1 MSAHPDRPAAMP
13 AGPHEA
19 APDAASTAALRS
31 AVVAAP
37 TAALR
42 SGVLPARADGRWS
55 GVRRSVVHVRH
66 LVGVGAP
73 TKLPFSSVPL
83 AAFALF
89 AYAIMTEAAGGL
101 MSVGLASIPLFV
113 AAALLPVRTAL
124 VTVVLTVVV
133 TMFPSLSTQSWNFGD
148 LILLV
153 ELSILVAAAAILR
166 VSIARFVLTRAIEA
180 EADARLQERM
190 HAVLAIAER
199 LTRTFDRTEIF
210 QTVVRETHRILGVD
224 GVTIRILRSG
234 RLEVAAVAGI
244 GPEVAERLPA
254 FGADEGWFRD
264 VFQTGRPW
272 VSDDLDGLPD
282 ADQAFRARYAEA
294 DRFAADLVVPL
305 IGHDRVIGVVS
316 AVTNEPHHW
325 TDADIE
331 FVRALATH
339 ASIAISNAEL
349 FEQAATRAGQMSV
362 LQAASGRMSRQNS
375 VESVGRAVVEETR
388 HIIDYHNAR
397 VYVLEPPDKLVP
409 IAFEGTVGAYEKV
422 DMALLETR
430 LGAGFTGWAAE
441 HGTPLLI
448 PDANADP
455 RGLTIPGT
463 DQVDESMLVVPMR
476 YDERVT
482 GAITLSKLGLN
493 QFHVEDIDVLMILA
507 DQAATAI
514 ESVRLL
520 ARAQALAGELRSLL
534 DMSGELAHSLD
545 PLTVADLIAKHLAG
559 AMGFEQCAI
568 SYWDRPGDKILT
580 WGFYPDLASANLE
593 PSFALEGFPVTRRVL
608 EDQETIMIDVDDPT
622 ADVAEVTQLRRHGD
636 KRVVM
641 LPLVAKGEAIGL
653 VELISRKSDPPD
665 PGRLELARSM
675 ANEAAMALENAKL
688 YEDARKLADHDHL
701 TGFVNHRFVHER
713 IGEELVRA
721 QRSGSPVSLL
731 MIDLDDFKLVNDTFG
746 HLFGDRVLV
755 WSAELI
761 RSSLRLS
768 DIPARYG
775 GDEFAVVL
783 PDTDAVAAAAV
794 AERIL
799 MAFAERAYESK
810 TRGPVPVA
818 ASIGQATFPF
828 DARTGPELIAAADG
842 AMYRAKGAGG
852 HGAARAGGP
861 GRHTEGRSHAPAR
874 PRRKPATQVA
884 AQPTAAE
891 VAPAVG

>member
-1 MSAHPDRPAAMP
+1 MP
-13 AGPHEA
+13 AG
-19 APDAASTAALRS
+19 APS
-31 AVVAAP
+31 AP
-37 TAALR
+37 TASIAALR
-42 SGVLPARADGRWS
+42 SGVLPARADGRRP
-55 GVRRSVVHVRH
+55 GIAARIDRLRH
-66 LVGVGAP
+66 LVGIGAP
-73 TKLPFSSVPL
+73 TELPFSSIPL
-83 AAFALF
+83 AIFALL
-89 AYAIMTEAAGGL
+89 AYSIMTEAAGGL

-113 AAALLPVRTAL
+113 AAALLTVRAAL
-124 VTVVLTVVV
+124 ATVVLTVVV
-133 TMFPSLSTQSWNFGD
+133 TMLPSMSTQTWAFGD
-148 LILLV
+148 LILLI
-153 ELSILVAAAAILR
+153 ELSILVVAAVILR
-166 VSIARFVLTRAIEA
+166 ISISRFVQTRAVEA
-180 EADARLQERM
+180 EADERLQERIT
-190 HAVLAIAER
+190 AVLAIAER
-199 LTRTFDRTEIF
+199 LTRTFDRAEIF
-210 QTVVRETHRILGVD
+210 QTVVQETHRILGVD
-224 GVTIRILRSG
+224 GVTIRILRGDS
-234 RLEVAAVAGI
+234 LEVVACAGLT
-244 GPEVAERLPA
+244 PEVAGRLPNVR
-254 FGADEGWFRD
+254 ADEGWFRE
-264 VFQTGRPW
+264 VFETGRPW
-272 VSDDLDGLPD
+272 ACDDLDGTSDEAKL
-282 ADQAFRARYAEA
+282 FRARYVDA
-294 DRFAADLVVPL
+294 DYFAADLVVPL
-305 IGHDRVIGVVS
+305 IGHDRVIGAVS
-316 AVTNEPHHW
+316 AVTNAPHHW

-349 FEQAATRAGQMSV
+349 FGQASTRAGQMSV

-375 VESVGRAVVEETR
+375 VESVGQAVVEETR

-409 IAFEGTVGAYEKV
+409 IAFAGTVGAYEKV

-430 LGAGFTGWAAE
+430 LGSGFTGWAAE

-455 RGLTIPGT
+455 RGFTIPGT

-493 QFHVEDIDVLMILA
+493 QFHDEDLDVLMILA

-520 ARAQALAGELRSLL
+520 ARAQALAEDLRSLL

-545 PLTVADLIAKHLAG
+545 PLTVADLIAKHLAD
-559 AMGFEQCAI
+559 AMGFDQCAI
-568 SYWDRPGDKILT
+568 SYWDRPGDRILT
-580 WGFYPDLASANLE
+580 WGFFPDDAKAEIE
-593 PSFALEGFPVTRRVL
+593 PSFPLERFPATRRVL
-608 EDQETIMIDVDDPT
+608 ELQTTETIDVTDPL
-622 ADVAEVTQLRRHGD
+622 ADPAEVAQLRRSDD
-636 KRVVM
+636 KWMVM
-641 LPLVAKGEAIGL
+641 FPLMAKGESIGL
-653 VELISRKSDPPD
+653 VELISRQAEAPD
-665 PGRLELARSM
+665 PHRLELARLM

-688 YEDARKLADHDHL
+688 YEDTRKLADRDHL
-701 TGFVNHRFVHER
+701 TGFFNHRFVHER

-731 MIDLDDFKLVNDTFG
+731 MIDLDNFKLVNDTFG

-783 PDTDAVAAAAV
+783 PNTDAAAATVV

-799 MAFAERAYESK
+799 TAFAEGAPESR
-810 TRGPVPVA
+810 TRGSVPVA

-842 AMYRAKGAGG
+842 AMYRAKDAGG
-852 HGAARAGGP
+852 HGTARAGGQ
-861 GRHTEGRSHAPAR
+861 GRASEGRSRTPAR
-874 PRRKPATQVA
+874 VRRTPA
-884 AQPTAAE
+884 AQTGTPRTAARQL
-891 VAPAVG
+891 G

>member
-1 MSAHPDRPAAMP
+1 MPSSGPAERAP
-13 AGPHEA
+13 RRLRTVRATA
-19 APDAASTAALRS
+19 AP
-31 AVVAAP
+31 
-37 TAALR
+37 
-42 SGVLPARADGRWS
+42 RWS
-55 GVRRSVVHVRH
+55 GVRRRVDQARH

-73 TKLPFSSVPL
+73 TELPFSSVPL
-83 AAFALF
+83 AIFALL
-89 AYAIMTEAAGGL
+89 AYSIMTEAAGGL

-113 AAALLPVRTAL
+113 AAALLPVRSAL
-124 VTVVLTVVV
+124 VTVVLTIVV
-133 TMFPSLSTQSWNFGD
+133 TMLPSLSTASWVFGD
-148 LILLV
+148 VILLV
-153 ELSILVAAAAILR
+153 ELSILVVAAVILR
-166 VSIARFVLTRAIEA
+166 VAISRFVLTRAVQA
-180 EADARLQERM
+180 EADGRLQERIT
-190 HAVLAIAER
+190 AVLAIAER

-224 GVTIRILRSG
+224 GVTIRILRDGVLEIEASAG
-234 RLEVAAVAGI
+234 LASEVAS
-244 GPEVAERLPA
+244 RLPTVR
-254 FGADEGWFRD
+254 ADEGWFRE
-264 VFQTGRPW
+264 VFETGRPW
-272 VSDDLDGLPD
+272 ACDNLDDLDSTSD
-282 ADQAFRARYAEA
+282 EAQRFRSRYLEA
-294 DRFAADLVVPL
+294 DYFSADLVVPL

-349 FEQAATRAGQMSV
+349 FEQASTRAGQMSV

-397 VYVLEPPDKLVP
+397 VYILEPPDKLVP
-409 IAFEGTVGAYEKV
+409 IAFAGTVGAYEKV

-455 RGLTIPGT
+455 RGFTIPGT

-493 QFHVEDIDVLMILA
+493 QFRDEDLDVLMILA

-520 ARAQALAGELRSLL
+520 ARAQTLAGELRSLL

-559 AMGFEQCAI
+559 AMGFDQCAI

-580 WGFYPDLASANLE
+580 WGFYPTGAKAEVE
-593 PSFALEGFPVTRRVL
+593 PSFPLERFPKTRWVL
-608 EDQETIMIDVDDPT
+608 EEQMAYTVDVTDRNADP
-622 ADVAEVTQLRRHGD
+622 AEVEQLRRTDD
-636 KRVVM
+636 KWMVM
-641 LPLVAKGEAIGL
+641 FPLVAKGEAIGL
-653 VELISRKSDPPD
+653 VELISRQAERPRPE
-665 PGRLELARSM
+665 RFELARSM

-701 TGFVNHRFVHER
+701 TGFFNHRYVHER

-755 WSAELI
+755 WSTELI

-775 GDEFAVVL
+775 GDEFAIVL
-783 PDTDAVAAAAV
+783 PETDAAAATAV

-799 MAFAERAYESK
+799 ATFAERSYESK
-810 TRGPVPVA
+810 TRGLVPVA

-852 HGAARAGGP
+852 NGAAKAGGP
-861 GRHTEGRSHAPAR
+861 GRATEGRSHAPAR
-874 PRRKPATQVA
+874 PRRKPAGQPVA
-884 AQPTAAE
+884 EPTTAD
-891 VAPAVG
+891 VAPGG